1 MYPNSDA
8 ALPNV
13 TVPGAVRPDTTLE
26 NTAFDNTGFE
36 NTAFGNF
43 DNAVFENTV
52 YENTVFEMAVTLPAN
67 LHARPAGKLAQA
79 AARFSSGIRIDYG
92 TKSVNPTGVLA
103 VMSLGATVGT
113 VVTLHAEGPD
123 AEEAVQTLARILHE
137 AE

>member
-8 ALPNV
+8 AF
-13 TVPGAVRPDTTLE
+13 PGAPLADTAALDAATLDTAAFD
-26 NTAFDNTGFE
+26 NTAFD
-36 NTAFGNF
+36 
-43 DNAVFENTV
+43 DTV
-52 YENTVFEMAVTLPAN
+52 LDNTVFEMAVTLPAN

-79 AARFSSGIRIDYG
+79 AARFSSSIRIGYG
-92 TKSVNPTGVLA
+92 SKSVNPTGVLA

-123 AEEAVQTLARILHE
+123 AEEAVQALARILHE

>member
-8 ALPNV
+8 ALPN
-13 TVPGAVRPDTTLE
+13 TALGNTAFDDTGFT
-26 NTAFDNTGFE
+26 NTAFDNFD
-36 NTAFGNF
+36 NTAF
-43 DNAVFENTV
+43 D
-52 YENTVFEMAVTLPAN
+52 NTVFEMAVTLPAN

-92 TKSVNPTGVLA
+92 AKSVNPTGVLA

-123 AEEAVQTLARILHE
+123 AEEAVQTLARILRE

>member
-8 ALPNV
+8 ALPN
-13 TVPGAVRPDTTLE
+13 
-26 NTAFDNTGFE
+26 TALG

-43 DNAVFENTV
+43 DNAGFDNAGFD
-52 YENTVFEMAVTLPAN
+52 NTVFEMAVTLPAN

-92 TKSVNPTGVLA
+92 AKSVNPTGVLA

-123 AEEAVQTLARILHE
+123 AEEAVQTLARILRE